1 MDKAT
6 MHSLLRRQLKKSFG
20 DSFKIPAEWLDFIEL
35 INDAYQEFDT
45 DRDML
50 ERSLELSSQELLQ
63 ANSEMRAIFEAIPD
77 LFFRLDDKGT
87 IIDCKTG
94 DTSDLYISREKLIG
108 SKIYEIPIENI
119 ANIFRSALEQIKE
132 GMSPVNMEYSI
143 ILNNKDNFYEARLMP
158 VPENQI
164 IAIIRNVTERK
175 QVEIA
180 LFESEAKYR
189 SIVEESHFGVFIV
202 RSRLFRFVNK
212 RFCEIYGY
220 EYDDLVDKL
229 GPKDF
234 VLPEDLPLIKDNMDK
249 IKDIG
254 ATARFNFRIR
264 NKSGE
269 IRSIKATGSYI
280 FYKGQLSFIGTLL
293 DMSKEKVL
301 EEQLLQ
307 SQKLE
312 TVGRLAG
319 GIAHDFNNMLG
330 VILGNTQLAKLH
342 TSPESRIYEY
352 CSTIEKATARA
363 ADFVKQLLAF
373 SSRQVLELKTVDLE
387 EALVSFTKMIQRVI
401 GEHIDMNMILSPELP
416 KIKADV
422 TQINQVLL
430 NLVVNARD
438 AMSEGGKLTLE
449 TYAAQ
454 ISREYSSFYPDLEPG
469 DYVVLS
475 VTDTGCGIP
484 RNNMNKIYEPFFTT
498 KTSGSGL
505 GLSVV
510 YGIVKQ
516 HKGFINVY
524 SEPDKGTTFKVY
536 IPSIGEAGVENGDA
550 AERSIKGGDETILI
564 VEDDEDMRKI
574 VSEIIQSL
582 GYNIIIASNGEEGL
596 EIFTERHDE
605 IDFVI
610 LDVVMPK
617 LGGREVYQG
626 IKKIKPDVGCLF
638 VTGYS
643 LNGSHTDFI
652 LEEGIEVLQKPYSFE
667 DIAGKIRGAL
677 DKRKEAR

>member
-1 MDKAT
+1 MDKT
-6 MHSLLRRQLKKSFG
+6 KIHSLLKRQLKRSFN
-20 DSFKIPAEWLDFIEL
+20 DAFVIPAEWQEFIEAV
-35 INDAYQEFDT
+35 NNAYQEFDT

-77 LFFRLDDKGT
+77 LFFRLDYDGT
-87 IIDCKTG
+87 ILDCKAGNTF
-94 DTSDLYISREKLIG
+94 DLYISKERLVG
-108 SKIYEIPIENI
+108 NRIYEIPIENV
-119 ANIFRSALEQIKE
+119 ANIFRSSLEQIKKT
-132 GMSPVNMEYSI
+132 MSAVNMEYSI
-143 ILNNKDNFYEARLMP
+143 TLDGKESYYEARLMP

-175 QVEIA
+175 LAEMA

-189 SIVEESHFGVFIV
+189 SIVEESHFGVFV
-202 RSRLFRFVNK
+202 VQNKLFRFVNK

-220 EYDDLVDKL
+220 RYEDIVDKL

-234 VLPEDLPLIKDNMDK
+234 VLPEDMPLIRDDMKK
-249 IKDIG
+249 IRDMKG
-254 ATARFNFRIR
+254 TGRFYFRIH

-280 FYKGQLSFIGTLL
+280 MYEGKLSFIGTLL

-342 TSPESRIYEY
+342 TSSESKIYEY
-352 CSTIEKATARA
+352 CSTIEKATSRA
-363 ADFVKQLLAF
+363 ADFVRQLLAF
-373 SSRQVLELKTVDLE
+373 SSRQVLELKVVDLE
-387 EALVSFTKMIQRVI
+387 EVLVNFTKMIQRVV
-401 GEHIDMNMILSPELP
+401 GEHIDMNMILSPDLP
-416 KIKADV
+416 KIRADI

-438 AMSEGGKLTLE
+438 AMPEGGKLTIE
-449 TYAAQ
+449 TNATQ
-454 ISREYSSFYPDLEPG
+454 ISHGYSGFYPDLAPG
-469 DYVVLS
+469 NYVVLS
-475 VTDTGCGIP
+475 VADTGCGIS
-484 RNNMNKIYEPFFTT
+484 RNVIGKIYEPFFTT
-498 KTSGSGL
+498 KTDGNGL

-524 SEPDKGTTFKVY
+524 SEQGKGTVFKVY
-536 IPSIGEAGVENGDA
+536 FPSIGNVNVENEDFT
-550 AERSIKGGDETILI
+550 EKSVKGGNETIL
-564 VEDDEDMRKI
+564 VAEDDEDMRKI
-574 VSEIIQSL
+574 ISEILKAL
-582 GYNIIIASNGEEGL
+582 GYNIIIASNGEESL
-596 EIFTERHDE
+596 DIFIKRHGE

-617 LGGREVYQG
+617 LSGREVYEE
-626 IKKIKPDVGCLF
+626 IKKIKPDVPALF

-643 LNGSHTDFI
+643 LNNIHTDFI
-652 LEEGIEVLQKPYSFE
+652 LKEDVEVLQKPYSFG
-667 DIAGKIRGAL
+667 DIAFKIREIL
-677 DKRKEAR
+677 DKRKAP

>member
-1 MDKAT
+1 
-6 MHSLLRRQLKKSFG
+6 MHSLLRRQLKRSFG
-20 DSFKIPAEWLDFIEL
+20 DSFVIPAQWQAFIES
-35 INDAYQEFDT
+35 INDAYQEFDM
-45 DRDML
+45 DRNML
-50 ERSLELSSQELLQ
+50 ERSLELSSHELLQ
-63 ANSEMRAIFEAIPD
+63 TNSEMRAIFEAIPD
-77 LFFRLDDKGT
+77 LFFRLDYEGT

-94 DTSDLYISREKLIG
+94 NTSDLYIARERLIG
-108 SKIYEIPIENI
+108 NKIYEIPIENI
-119 ANIFRSALEQIKE
+119 ANIFKSALERIKE
-132 GMSPVNMEYSI
+132 TISAVNMEYSI
-143 ILNNKDNFYEARLMP
+143 TLDGKDNYYEARLIP

-164 IAIIRNVTERK
+164 IAIVRNVTERK
-175 QVEIA
+175 LAEMA

-202 RSRLFRFVNK
+202 RNKLFRFVNK

-220 EYDDLVDKL
+220 KYDELVDKL

-234 VLPEDLPLIKDNMDK
+234 VLPEDLPLVKEEMKK
-249 IKDIG
+249 IKEVWE
-254 ATARFNFRIR
+254 TARFDFRIR

-269 IRSIKATGSYI
+269 IRPIKATGSYI
-280 FYKGQLSFIGTLL
+280 TYQGNLSFIGTLL
-293 DMSKEKVL
+293 DMSKEKIL

-342 TSPESRIYEY
+342 SSPENKIYEY
-352 CSTIEKATARA
+352 CSTIEKATSRA

-373 SSRQVLELKTVDLE
+373 SSRQVLELKVVDLE
-387 EALVSFTKMIQRVI
+387 EVLVSFTKMIQRVI
-401 GEHIDMNMILSPELP
+401 GEHIDINMILSPELP

-438 AMSEGGKLTLE
+438 AMSEGGKLTVE
-449 TYAAQ
+449 TYASQ
-454 ISREYSSFYPDLEPG
+454 ISQEYSSFYPDLKPG
-469 DYVVLS
+469 NYVVLS
-475 VTDTGCGIP
+475 VTDTGYGIP
-484 RNNMNKIYEPFFTT
+484 RNIVNKIYEPFFTT
-498 KTSGSGL
+498 KDIGSGL

-524 SEPDKGTTFKVY
+524 SEPGKGTTFKIY
-536 IPSIGEAGVENGDA
+536 IPSVDETVVESEDL
-550 AERSIKGGDETILI
+550 AEKTIKGGYETIFI

-574 VSEIIQSL
+574 ISEILQAL
-582 GYNIIIASNGEEGL
+582 GYNIIIASDGEEGL
-596 EIFTERHDE
+596 NIFTERHDE

-617 LGGREVYQG
+617 LSGREVYEE
-626 IKKIKPDVGCLF
+626 IKKIKPDVACLF

-652 LEEGIEVLQKPYSFE
+652 LKQGVEVLQKPYSFE
-667 DIAGKIRGAL
+667 DIAIKIREAL
-677 DKRKEAR
+677 DKRKTLQ

>member
-1 MDKAT
+1 
-6 MHSLLRRQLKKSFG
+6 
-20 DSFKIPAEWLDFIEL
+20 
-35 INDAYQEFDT
+35 
-45 DRDML
+45 
-50 ERSLELSSQELLQ
+50 
-63 ANSEMRAIFEAIPD
+63 
-77 LFFRLDDKGT
+77 
-87 IIDCKTG
+87 
-94 DTSDLYISREKLIG
+94 
-108 SKIYEIPIENI
+108 
-119 ANIFRSALEQIKE
+119 
-132 GMSPVNMEYSI
+132 MSIVNMEYSI
-143 ILNNKDNFYEARLMP
+143 ILDGKDNYYEARLMP
-158 VPENQI
+158 VMENQV

-175 QVEIA
+175 LAEMA

-202 RSRLFRFVNK
+202 RNKLFRFVNK

-220 EYDDLVDKL
+220 GYDEIVDKL
-229 GPKDF
+229 GPKYF
-234 VLPEDLPLIKDNMDK
+234 ILPEDLPIVKDQMKK
-249 IKDIG
+249 IKEIWE
-254 ATARFNFRIR
+254 TARFDFRIR

-280 FYKGQLSFIGTLL
+280 AYQGNLSFIGTLL
-293 DMSKEKVL
+293 DMSKEKIL

-312 TVGRLAG
+312 TVGRLAS

-330 VILGNTQLAKLH
+330 VILGNTQLAKMH
-342 TSPESRIYEY
+342 SSPENKIYEY
-352 CSTIEKATARA
+352 CSTIEKATSRA

-373 SSRQVLELKTVDLE
+373 SSRQVLELKVVDLE
-387 EALVSFTKMIQRVI
+387 EVLVSFTKMIQRVI
-401 GEHIDMNMILSPELP
+401 GEHIDMSMILSPDLP
-416 KIKADV
+416 KIRADI

-438 AMSEGGKLTLE
+438 AMPEGGKLTVE

-454 ISREYSSFYPDLEPG
+454 ISQEYAGLYPDLAPG

-484 RNNMNKIYEPFFTT
+484 RNVVTKIYEPFFST

-524 SEPDKGTTFKVY
+524 SEPGKGTTFKVY
-536 IPSIGEAGVENGDA
+536 IPSIDDA
-550 AERSIKGGDETILI
+550 AQEGEDLPEKIIKGGHETILV

-574 VSEIIQSL
+574 LSEILRSL
-582 GYNIIIASNGEEGL
+582 GYNIVIASDGEEGL
-596 EIFTERHDE
+596 DIFAKRHDE
-605 IDFVI
+605 IDFIV

-617 LGGREVYQG
+617 LSGREVYEEM
-626 IKKIKPDVGCLF
+626 KKIKADVACLF

-652 LEEGIEVLQKPYSFE
+652 LKEGIEVLQKPYSFE
-667 DIAGKIRGAL
+667 DIALKIRESL
-677 DKRKEAR
+677 DKRKTLQ

>member
-1 MDKAT
+1 
-6 MHSLLRRQLKKSFG
+6 
-20 DSFKIPAEWLDFIEL
+20 
-35 INDAYQEFDT
+35 
-45 DRDML
+45 
-50 ERSLELSSQELLQ
+50 
-63 ANSEMRAIFEAIPD
+63 
-77 LFFRLDDKGT
+77 
-87 IIDCKTG
+87 
-94 DTSDLYISREKLIG
+94 
-108 SKIYEIPIENI
+108 
-119 ANIFRSALEQIKE
+119 
-132 GMSPVNMEYSI
+132 
-143 ILNNKDNFYEARLMP
+143 
-158 VPENQI
+158 
-164 IAIIRNVTERK
+164 
-175 QVEIA
+175 
-180 LFESEAKYR
+180 
-189 SIVEESHFGVFIV
+189 
-202 RSRLFRFVNK
+202 
-212 RFCEIYGY
+212 
-220 EYDDLVDKL
+220 
-229 GPKDF
+229 
-234 VLPEDLPLIKDNMDK
+234 
-249 IKDIG
+249 
-254 ATARFNFRIR
+254 
-264 NKSGE
+264 
-269 IRSIKATGSYI
+269 
-280 FYKGQLSFIGTLL
+280 
-293 DMSKEKVL
+293 
-301 EEQLLQ
+301 
-307 SQKLE
+307 
-312 TVGRLAG
+312 
-319 GIAHDFNNMLG
+319 MLG

-373 SSRQVLELKTVDLE
+373 SSRQVLELKAVDLE

-550 AERSIKGGDETILI
+550 VEISIKGGDETILI

-574 VSEIIQSL
+574 VSEILQSL

-617 LGGREVYQG
+617 LGGREVYEG
-626 IKKIKPDVGCLF
+626 IKKIKPDVACLF

-667 DIAGKIRGAL
+667 DIAVKIRGAL
-677 DKRKEAR
+677 DKRKEIR